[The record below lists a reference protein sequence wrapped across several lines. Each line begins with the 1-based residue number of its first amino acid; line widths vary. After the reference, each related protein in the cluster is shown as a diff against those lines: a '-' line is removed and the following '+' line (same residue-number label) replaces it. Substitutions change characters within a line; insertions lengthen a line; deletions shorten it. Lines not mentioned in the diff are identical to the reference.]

1 MKALEM
7 SWETRGKPGGVMFH
21 SDPEQSLYEQ
31 AVPAV
36 TVSIPGQSISQRGKC
51 GDNSPME
58 RFSWSLKNEWMPVVG
73 YVSFREAA
81 HAITD
86 YIVEYYSTLRPHE
99 YNGGYPPKRIGKS
112 ILEKR

>member
-1 MKALEM
+1 
-7 SWETRGKPGGVMFH
+7 
-21 SDPEQSLYEQ
+21 
-31 AVPAV
+31 
-36 TVSIPGQSISQRGKC
+36 
-51 GDNSPME
+51 ME
-58 RFSWSLKNEWMPVVG
+58 RFFWSLKNEWMPVVG

-112 ILEKR
+112 ILEKRWRGDQFLLTTSLQGDWGFWPVS